1 MTKKTN
7 NRQAQAADDAATT
20 GVKTTGAKPPIITH
34 LTPGERAAIGRTARA
49 KTPRESHAVWEP
61 LAERPDPIELLEE
74 QAESRIADL
83 VPIRYGRMLASPF
96 AFYRGAAAIMA
107 SDLSTTP
114 QSGLHAQLCGDAHL
128 ANFGGFASP
137 ERDLVFN
144 INDFDETLPGPWE
157 WDVKRLAASIEIAG
171 RAREFTDKECR
182 ECVVGAVEEYRRAMG
197 EFATQSNLTVWHA
210 MLNVAG
216 IRQRWGQELRLKG
229 LKRLDQRVAAAHAK
243 DNARALE
250 RLTQRVDGQLQIV
263 SSPQLVVRLEE
274 LLPAEEHRR
283 LDGLV
288 RDFIRNYRQ
297 TLLIDRRRLVEEY
310 RYVDIARK
318 VVGVGSVGTRAWII
332 LLVGRDESD
341 PLFLQI
347 KEAQASV
354 LEPYVRLSRYA
365 KHGER
370 VVNGQR
376 LIQAA
381 PDIFLGWDHI
391 QLGGDMPQD
400 YYVRQ
405 LWDWKVS
412 AEIETMT
419 PRVLRVY
426 AEICAWT
433 LARAHARSGDRVAIA
448 AYLGKNDAFAQA
460 IATFSVSYANQ
471 NERDYAALAEAVKS
485 GRITAKTGV

>member
-1 MTKKTN
+1 M
-7 NRQAQAADDAATT
+7 
-20 GVKTTGAKPPIITH
+20 AKPPRRKQVPGASSDHIPAADAKPPVIAH
-34 LTPGERAAIGRTARA
+34 LTLNERAAIGRNARA
-49 KTPRESHAVWEP
+49 ITPRASHAAWEP
-61 LAERPDPIELLEE
+61 PSERPDPITLLEE
-74 QAESRIADL
+74 QARSRVADL

-96 AFYRGAAAIMA
+96 AFYRGAAVIMA

-114 QSGLHAQLCGDAHL
+114 QSGIHAQLCGDAHL

-157 WDVKRLAASIEIAG
+157 WDIKRLAASVEIAG
-171 RAREFTDKECR
+171 RARGFAAKER
-182 ECVVGAVEEYRRAMG
+182 RLCVVSAVEEYRRAMG
-197 EFATQSNLTVWHA
+197 ELATQSNLAVWHA
-210 MLNVAG
+210 LLDAAA
-216 IRQRWGQELRLKG
+216 IRQRWGQELRPQG
-229 LKRLDQRVAAAHAK
+229 QKRLDQRVAEAHGK

-250 RLTQRVDGQLQIV
+250 RLTRHVDGQLQLV
-263 SSPQLVVRLEE
+263 STPPLVVRAED
-274 LLPAEEHRR
+274 LLPGEAHRQ
-283 LDGLV
+283 LEDIV
-288 RDFIRNYRQ
+288 REFIRSYRQ

-318 VVGVGSVGTRAWII
+318 VVGVGSVGTRCWIV
-332 LLVGRDESD
+332 LLVGRDETD

-354 LEPYVRLSRYA
+354 LEPYVGRSRYV

-381 PDIFLGWDHI
+381 PDILLGWDRI
-391 QLGGDMPQD
+391 QVLDDEPRD

-412 AEIETMT
+412 ALIETMT
-419 PRVLRVY
+419 PGLLSVY
-426 AEICAWT
+426 AKVCAWT

-460 IATFSVSYANQ
+460 IADFSLAYANQ
-471 NERDYAALAEAVKS
+471 NERDYAALVAAVKS
-485 GRITAKTGV
+485 GRIKAETGV